1 MAKNMN
7 FRKIVS
13 VLLTIVMLVSIAAT
27 TVSAADIIVSS
38 KVEYS
43 GQSSISI
50 SGYNAVVIKQS
61 QASIVWVGGEY
72 AGDGDVGA
80 AVAANDP
87 SVSSYVVVS
96 GSGPFYF
103 SDYWSGNQYKNT
115 YFTVGGGA
123 VNISGDYSHISL
135 FKYDI
140 YEEEPTTEAPV
151 PSTSTEAPVPS
162 TSTEAPVPSTSTE
175 PPVSSSVPETTVP
188 PVSSSVPET
197 TVPPVS
203 SSVPDTT
210 VPSTSAP
217 QTTVPSVT
225 VPETTVP
232 STTVPAVSEPEEVYI
247 PMLLGFDGEEI
258 EIPDEEVPLAE
269 EPEEPSDEIEILD
282 EDVPLAD
289 VPETGDIS
297 ILWAAMSVL
306 SGGGIV
312 AINSK
317 KTKKEENE

>member
-27 TVSAADIIVSS
+27 TVSAADITVSS
-38 KVEYS
+38 KIEYS

-61 QASIVWVGGEY
+61 QASIIWVGGEY

-151 PSTSTEAPVPS
+151 PGTSTEAPVPSTSTEAPVPS

-175 PPVSSSVPETTVP
+175 PPVSSSVPETTVHP
-188 PVSSSVPET
+188 Y
-197 TVPPVS
+197 
-203 SSVPDTT
+203 
-210 VPSTSAP
+210 
-217 QTTVPSVT
+217 
-225 VPETTVP
+225 
-232 STTVPAVSEPEEVYI
+232 PAVFTKQLCPLYLVVFPTPPCPAQVFPRRPHPASLFLKQLYPAPPY
-247 PMLLGFDGEEI
+247 LL
-258 EIPDEEVPLAE
+258 
-269 EPEEPSDEIEILD
+269 
-282 EDVPLAD
+282 
-289 VPETGDIS
+289 
-297 ILWAAMSVL
+297 
-306 SGGGIV
+306 
-312 AINSK
+312 
-317 KTKKEENE
+317 

>member
-13 VLLTIVMLVSIAAT
+13 ILLTIVMLVSIAAT
-27 TVSAADIIVSS
+27 TVSAADITVSS

-50 SGYNAVVIKQS
+50 SDYNAVVIKQS
-61 QASIVWVGGEY
+61 QASIIWVGGEY

-162 TSTEAPVPSTSTE
+162 TSTE
-175 PPVSSSVPETTVP
+175 PPVSSSVPETTVHP
-188 PVSSSVPET
+188 Y
-197 TVPPVS
+197 
-203 SSVPDTT
+203 
-210 VPSTSAP
+210 
-217 QTTVPSVT
+217 
-225 VPETTVP
+225 
-232 STTVPAVSEPEEVYI
+232 PAVFTKQLCPLYLVVFPTPPCPAQVFSRRPHPASLFLKQLY
-247 PMLLGFDGEEI
+247 PAPPYLL
-258 EIPDEEVPLAE
+258 
-269 EPEEPSDEIEILD
+269 
-282 EDVPLAD
+282 
-289 VPETGDIS
+289 
-297 ILWAAMSVL
+297 
-306 SGGGIV
+306 
-312 AINSK
+312 
-317 KTKKEENE
+317 

>member
-27 TVSAADIIVSS
+27 TVSAADITVSS
-38 KVEYS
+38 KIEYS

-50 SGYNAVVIKQS
+50 SDYNAVVIKQS
-61 QASIVWVGGEY
+61 QASIIWVGGEY

-151 PSTSTEAPVPS
+151 PSTSTE
-162 TSTEAPVPSTSTE
+162 

-203 SSVPDTT
+203 SSVPNTT
-210 VPSTSAP
+210 VPSTSVP
-217 QTTVPSVT
+217 QTTAPSVT

-247 PMLLGFDGEEI
+247 PMLLSFDGEEI
-258 EIPDEEVPLAE
+258 EIPDEEVPLVRNPRSCPTRSRSWTKMCLWQMFPRQAIS
-269 EPEEPSDEIEILD
+269 PSCGQ
-282 EDVPLAD
+282 P
-289 VPETGDIS
+289 
-297 ILWAAMSVL
+297 
-306 SGGGIV
+306 
-312 AINSK
+312 
-317 KTKKEENE
+317 

>member
-1 MAKNMN
+1 MAKNRN

-13 VLLTIVMLVSIAAT
+13 ILLTIVMLVSIAAT
-27 TVSAADIIVSS
+27 TVSAADITVSS
-38 KVEYS
+38 KIEYS

-61 QASIVWVGGEY
+61 QASIIWVGGEY

-162 TSTEAPVPSTSTE
+162 TPTE
-175 PPVSSSVPETTVP
+175 PPVSSSVPETTVSP
-188 PVSSSVPET
+188 RIQQCSRNNC
-197 TVPPVS
+197 
-203 SSVPDTT
+203 
-210 VPSTSAP
+210 AP
-217 QTTVPSVT
+217 C
-225 VPETTVP
+225 
-232 STTVPAVSEPEEVYI
+232 I
-247 PMLLGFDGEEI
+247 
-258 EIPDEEVPLAE
+258 
-269 EPEEPSDEIEILD
+269 
-282 EDVPLAD
+282 
-289 VPETGDIS
+289 
-297 ILWAAMSVL
+297 
-306 SGGGIV
+306 
-312 AINSK
+312 
-317 KTKKEENE
+317 